1 MNPTRIYLD
10 WNATAPLLPE
20 VRQAMIRTM
29 DTSIG
34 NASSIHHE
42 GQVARGIVERARRAV
57 ARACGAPAQSV
68 VFTGG
73 ATESNN
79 HVLHTHVRTTPDALI
94 LASGV
99 EHPSVLEVV
108 EGLEARGAQVAWI
121 PVDAQGRLDTDWI
134 RQQLETRP
142 VTLVSV
148 MWANNE
154 CGNINP
160 VGAIAQMAHDA
171 GAQLHV
177 DGTQALGRIPIDMA
191 RAGID
196 WMTLSFHKMGGPK
209 GIGAILVREGLV
221 LESMMVG
228 GHQERGRRPGTENV
242 VAAAGVEA
250 AAGAV
255 TQHVER
261 WHEEL
266 LARRVHL
273 LKSLD
278 GHGLAYELRGDQA
291 HHLPNTV
298 NLAFEGA
305 GGEDLLL
312 RLDLEGVSAS
322 GGSACTAG
330 SLEPSHVILAM
341 GYAPED
347 AVRSLRLS
355 FGPSTS
361 FEQLDDAAAR
371 IARAVKVL
379 QQLSAG

>member
-1 MNPTRIYLD
+1 MTQKRIYLD
-10 WNATAPLLPE
+10 WNATAPLLPD
-20 VRQAMIRTM
+20 VRQAMIDTM

-42 GQVARGIVERARRAV
+42 GQVARGVIERARRAV

-68 VFTGG
+68 VFTAG

-79 HVLHTHVRTTPDALI
+79 HVLHTHVRYTPDALI
-94 LASGV
+94 LASPV

-108 EGLEARGAQVAWI
+108 EALEAQGAQVSWI
-121 PVDAQGRLDTDWI
+121 PVDAQGRLDTDWM
-134 RQQLETRP
+134 REQLTTRP

-160 VGAIAQMAHDA
+160 ISVISHMTREA

-177 DGTQALGRIPIDMA
+177 DGTQALGRFPIDMTHS
-191 RAGID
+191 GID

-209 GIGAILVREGLV
+209 GIGAILIREGLV
-221 LESMMVG
+221 LESLMVG

-250 AAGAV
+250 AARAV
-255 TQHVER
+255 TQNVER

-266 LARRVHL
+266 LARRAHL
-273 LKSLD
+273 LGALD
-278 GHGLAYELRGDQA
+278 GHGLKYELRGDQD
-291 HHLPNTV
+291 HHLPNTINV
-298 NLAFEGA
+298 AFDGA

-312 RLDLEGVSAS
+312 RLDLEGISAS

-341 GYAPED
+341 GYSPQD

-355 FGPSTS
+355 FGPSTT
-361 FEQLDDAAAR
+361 FEQLDEAAAR
-371 IARAVKVL
+371 IARAVRVL
-379 QQLSAG
+379 QSLGG